1 MMNHGCSR
9 GQGARVADDV
19 DVSVKVRHAVR
30 FREADALRAHIGIS
44 SRGLSCGKRAHAEVH
59 LIDASPDWA
68 CACALVE
75 LRRYRDGKDRKKTG
89 EAGEHG

>member
-1 MMNHGCSR
+1 MVNHACSR

-30 FREADALRAHIGIS
+30 FREADALRAHIGIP
-44 SRGLSCGKRAHAEVH
+44 SRGFVVRERAHAEVH

-89 EAGEHG
+89 EAHEHG